1 LKSQNSRLHGQHWR
15 EACCFDYPAVISSEK
30 GFIMERSA
38 PIRSICRSI
47 AVLKSINRAGS
58 LNLQDIS
65 RDADIPY
72 PTAFRIIQTLVH
84 EGLVECEPH
93 RKRYRAT
100 ALTQSL
106 SLGFR
111 DSGKLV
117 EHAHS
122 HIVALTKKIGWPISL
137 TTRAGQTMM
146 VRDSTHLLTSL
157 TFNNYYPGYTLPI
170 LECASGHI
178 YLAYCTDDERSS
190 ILGGIRTVAKESPM
204 LRMFESGKLVE
215 RIRNDGYATRERNL
229 HNANP
234 GKTSSIGVPLLEN
247 GHITGA
253 LTLIFFRSAMSLKE
267 ALERF
272 LPDLKDAAMRISQQ
286 VSDSDFLA
294 MTAKAAA

>member
-1 LKSQNSRLHGQHWR
+1 MLQ
-15 EACCFDYPAVISSEK
+15 
-30 GFIMERSA
+30 
-38 PIRSICRSI
+38 
-47 AVLKSINRAGS
+47 SINRAGS

-84 EGLVECEPH
+84 EGLIECEPH

-122 HIVALTKKIGWPISL
+122 PIVALTKKIGWPISL

-178 YLAYCTDDERSS
+178 YLAYCDAEERVD
-190 ILGGIRTVAKESPM
+190 ILGGIRTVADDSPM
-204 LRMFESGKLVE
+204 LRMFESGKLVD
-215 RIRNDGYATRERNL
+215 RIHADGYSTMDRNL

-234 GKTSSIGVPLLEN
+234 GKTSSIGVPIFEN
-247 GHITGA
+247 GHIAGA
-253 LTLIFFRSAMSLKE
+253 LTLIFFRSAMPLKE
-267 ALERF
+267 AIERYMA
-272 LPDLKDAAMRISQQ
+272 DLKDTAMKISQQ
-286 VSDSDFLA
+286 ISDRDF
-294 MTAKAAA
+294 AAAADRAAA

>member
-1 LKSQNSRLHGQHWR
+1 
-15 EACCFDYPAVISSEK
+15 
-30 GFIMERSA
+30 MERSA

-47 AVLKSINRAGS
+47 AVLQAINRAGS
-58 LNLQDIS
+58 LTLQEIS
-65 RDADIPY
+65 RNADIPY

-117 EHAHS
+117 EHSHS
-122 HIVALTKKIGWPISL
+122 PIVAMTKKIGWPMSL

-170 LECASGHI
+170 LGCSSGHV
-178 YLAYCTDDERSS
+178 YLAYCDDEERTS
-190 ILGGIRTVAKESPM
+190 ILNGIKTLGDESPM
-204 LRMFESGKLVE
+204 LKLFESGSLRTV
-215 RIRNDGYATRERNL
+215 IRENGYATIDRNRN
-229 HNANP
+229 NANP
-234 GKTSSIGVPLLEN
+234 GKTSSIAVPVFEN
-247 GHITGA
+247 GHIAGA
-253 LTLIFFRSAMSLKE
+253 LTLIFFSSAMAPTEAVARYMDDLKE
-267 ALERF
+267 TAR
-272 LPDLKDAAMRISQQ
+272 KIGMA
-286 VSDSDFLA
+286 VSDPDFDPHAELIEEESPEPELQPEA
-294 MTAKAAA
+294 FAEAD

>member
-1 LKSQNSRLHGQHWR
+1 
-15 EACCFDYPAVISSEK
+15 
-30 GFIMERSA
+30 
-38 PIRSICRSI
+38 
-47 AVLKSINRAGS
+47 VLQSVNRAGS
-58 LNLQDIS
+58 LNLQDIA

-84 EGLVECEPH
+84 EGLIECEPH

-111 DSGKLV
+111 DAGKLV

-122 HIVALTKKIGWPISL
+122 PIVALTKKIGWPISL

-170 LECASGHI
+170 LECASGHV
-178 YLAYCTDDERSS
+178 YLACCAAGERES
-190 ILGGIRTVAKESPM
+190 ILAGMRTIADDSPM
-204 LRMFESGKLVE
+204 LRMFEYGKLME
-215 RIRNDGYATRERNL
+215 RIRENGYATRDRNL

-234 GKTSSIGVPLLEN
+234 GKTSSMAVPVLEN
-247 GHITGA
+247 GHVAGA
-253 LTLIFFRSAMSLKE
+253 LTLIFFHSAMTLTE
-267 ALERF
+267 ALDRY
-272 LPDLKDAAMRISQQ
+272 LPDLKQTALKIGEEISEPGFQPLATVAAS
-286 VSDSDFLA
+286 A
-294 MTAKAAA
+294 